1 MLTRRA
7 PITSHED
14 PYRAQPRSHI
24 SVCVCTYKRPA
35 MLAALLH
42 ALRLQDTGGAF
53 TYSVVVVDN
62 DHTASAEETVRELLR
77 HSSPPM
83 SYHVEPEQ
91 NIALPRN
98 KPLPNP

>member
-35 MLAALLH
+35 MLATLLH

-91 NIALPRN
+91 
-98 KPLPNP
+98 